1 MKGVVMLQLK
11 RSLLVFLGLSLI
23 CGLFYPLF
31 VLTIAQIIF
40 PHESNASLIKS
51 NDRIIGS
58 QLIGQQFTSSKYFH
72 GRPSA
77 TDPPYDA
84 GNSGGSN
91 LAPTNAK
98 FIEQVKAR
106 VEQVRRENSLAP
118 GALVP
123 ADLVLASAS
132 GLDPHIS
139 VDAALLQT
147 HRIAKERKIAQSD
160 LEKIIRRNIEQPFLG
175 FWGQERV
182 NVLQLNLQLDI
193 INNKAQD

>member
-1 MKGVVMLQLK
+1 MLQLK

-58 QLIGQQFTSSKYFH
+58 QLIGQQFTNPKYFH

-91 LAPTNAK
+91 LAPTNAE

-106 VEQVRRENSLAP
+106 VEQVRRENFLAP

-139 VDAALLQT
+139 VDSALLQT

-193 INNKAQD
+193 INNKAQN